1 MGFIKAFA
9 NQIHPISEEALNLFK
24 SIIVI
29 QKFTKNETYVSLG
42 EFTDKF
48 YILKSGVTR
57 AFTTDEKGKVHI
69 RTLFVPVT
77 TTGSLS
83 ALIKN
88 EPSEA
93 TYDCL
98 TDCEMLVGDYSA
110 FLKLAQQHHELALF
124 QARILETVFVK
135 VVQRIQEL
143 TTLNA
148 TERYLKLKKDA
159 PNIDNLIQQYHIASY
174 LNITAVQLSRIRK
187 ELYSKEK

>member
-1 MGFIKAFA
+1 MGFIRAFS
-9 NQIHPISEEALNLFK
+9 NQISPLSEESLQLFK
-24 SIIVI
+24 SIIVT
-29 QKFTKNETYVSLG
+29 QKFSKKETYVSLG
-42 EFTDKF
+42 DFTDKF
-48 YILKSGVTR
+48 YILKNGVTR
-57 AFTTDEKGKVHI
+57 AYTTDEKGKVHI
-69 RTLFVPVT
+69 RTLFVPIT

-88 EPSEA
+88 TPSEA

-98 TDCEMLVGDYSA
+98 TECEMLVGDYHA
-110 FLKLAQQHHELALF
+110 FLKLAQEHHELAIF
-124 QARILETVFVK
+124 HAKILENVFIK

-174 LNITAVQLSRIRK
+174 LNITPVQLSRIRK